1 MRRTAFLLF
10 LALFSGGALA
20 DTVWRGTSTQSLASG
35 SGDIS
40 EAGGATVT
48 LSAESTG
55 ANQFIGT
62 ITTIDAASFQGREVV
77 LAGTLL
83 VKSGTGNAALWVRA
97 DGPGEPLAFASTG
110 DQPVRLNEGSQQ
122 REARLYIPSGATS
135 LKLGV
140 TLGSAGRVEVEHLTL
155 KTESA
160 ASNSVSAYDMLDHA
174 ISVIRANALNANRVD
189 WKAEQKSLLTP
200 DLKNLPAP
208 EAYSRIQKVLSALED
223 RHSSVQA
230 PRVASTYRAGAVA
243 TQAVEARQMQGI
255 GYLLVPGLRGSD
267 ANAGEAFSAQLCGHI
282 GRLAK
287 SASKGWIIDL
297 RNNTGGNMWPMIKGL
312 RPLLGDAD
320 IGAFRDRNGVVTAWH
335 SQPSKACSIDLSGSA
350 VAVLVGP
357 RTASSGEAVAVAF
370 RARAD
375 TRFFGQ
381 PTAGL
386 STANQSFAL
395 PDGGVIALTTAVF
408 LDRSGEA
415 YPQGIGPENLVP
427 HDQDAIAAAAAWLR
441 TLP

>member
-10 LALFSGGALA
+10 LAFFGGGAQA

-40 EAGGATVT
+40 EAGGAAVT

-55 ANQFIGT
+55 ANQFVGAM
-62 ITTIDAASFQGREVV
+62 TTIDATSFQGREV
-77 LAGTLL
+77 LLTGTLL

-97 DGPGEPLAFASTG
+97 DGTEGRLGFAGTG

-208 EAYSRIQKVLSALED
+208 EAYSRIRKVLSALED
-223 RHSSVQA
+223 HHSSVHV
-230 PRVASTYRAGAVA
+230 PRVASTRRTSAIA
-243 TQAVEARQMQGI
+243 TQAVEARPMQDI

-267 ANAGEAFSAQLCGHI
+267 SRASDIFSTQLCEHVAS
-282 GRLAK
+282 LAK
-287 SASKGWIIDL
+287 TASKGWIIDL
-297 RNNTGGNMWPMIKGL
+297 RDNTGGNMWPMMKGL
-312 RPLLGDAD
+312 RSLLGDAD
-320 IGAFRDRNGVVTAWH
+320 IGAIRDRNGVVTAWR
-335 SQPSKACSIDLSGSA
+335 SQPSKACVADLSRSR

-370 RARAD
+370 RARPD

-408 LDRSGEA
+408 LDRSGQA
-415 YPQGIGPENLVP
+415 YLQGIEPENLVP